1 MDFRKNY
8 DFSLLVNEVEQLAIE
23 ELGSQLSEEKNSG
36 VCVCQDCVLDMAAYA
51 LNHLR
56 PVYRVSLLGT
66 LYAHSLGEGS
76 FKEELKK
83 NVAEAIQKIKDNPS
97 HD

>member
-1 MDFRKNY
+1 MDFRKSY
-8 DFSLLVNEVEQLAIE
+8 DFSLLVNEVEQLVIE
-23 ELGSQLSEEKNSG
+23 ELERQLSEEKNSG
-36 VCVCQDCVLDMAAYA
+36 ACLCQDCVLDMAAYA

-56 PVYRVSLLGT
+56 PVYRVSLLGS

-83 NVAEAIQKIKDNPS
+83 NVAEAIGKIRENPS